1 MVASFTELL
10 TMNGKTAVIQQG
22 KTINTVMEMGYASST
37 IAHTFRALA
46 QEFETSE
53 TSRMTESIIKPFNKN
68 RKDL

>member
-10 TMNGKTAVIQQG
+10 TMNGRTAVIQRG

-46 QEFETSE
+46 QEFEISE
-53 TSRMTESIIKPFNKN
+53 TSRITENSIKPFNKN
-68 RKDL
+68 HKDL